1 MCLYRLCLFTY
12 ELYINYN
19 EFNLYINFCRNNV
32 KGLVDSRV
40 IHKRLILIMFLK
52 HSTVECKVSLWLCEN
67 TFRVSLFGGTLNA
80 FCVRPISLIIPFQH
94 QPSQKE
100 GFLLRPWTV
109 SHGRNMEYATLTQW
123 WWGLG

>member
-40 IHKRLILIMFLK
+40 IHKRLTLIMFLK
-52 HSTVECKVSLWLCEN
+52 HSTVECKVSL
-67 TFRVSLFGGTLNA
+67 
-80 FCVRPISLIIPFQH
+80 
-94 QPSQKE
+94 
-100 GFLLRPWTV
+100 
-109 SHGRNMEYATLTQW
+109 
-123 WWGLG
+123 